1 MVIKSLGKQ
10 RYFQL
15 LNKVSGLIG
24 NSSSAILE
32 SSFKIPCL
40 NIGSRQ
46 NGRIKTRNIFDCNF
60 KKNSIIRG
68 INFINSKNFKK
79 TLKI

>member
-24 NSSSAILE
+24 NSSSAIL
-32 SSFKIPCL
+32 SLSLRSPCL

-46 NGRIKTRNIFDCNF
+46 KWTN
-60 KKNSIIRG
+60 KNKEYI
-68 INFINSKNFKK
+68 
-79 TLKI
+79 